1 MLGIYDRIFKATHG
15 SRLIYNTCWE
25 DPAADREMLKLAPDS
40 KVAMITSAGCN
51 ALDYLLD
58 NPQAIHSIDVN
69 SRQNALLEL
78 KIAAISELKHDEF
91 FQLFGLGAHRN
102 FRALYMAQLRPR
114 LSASAQLFWD
124 ANAHYFSTT
133 GGRGSLYFQ
142 GASGDVAWGVGSS
155 LKILRPKLH
164 RALLELLDSE
174 TLALQ
179 CQRYEAIEPK
189 IFGPMLRWLVRQ
201 PMLLSL
207 LGVPRAQR
215 DLIERQFPGGVTSY
229 VRAKLRYVFT
239 QTNLRNNY
247 FWRVYLT
254 GQYSENCCPNYLKAE
269 HFETLKARVA
279 RISIHTGTFEEFLV
293 SCPDAIT
300 HFVLLDHQD
309 WMAAHLP
316 IALNSEWRY
325 ILARSAPGAK
335 VLLRSA
341 GLAVDF
347 LPEFV
352 AANLVQDQ
360 PLAKH
365 WHELDRVGTYGCTW
379 LAELRP
385 CAPQNFSNL
394 PIDAELAV
402 AA

>member
-40 KVAMITSAGCN
+40 RVAMITSAGCN

-78 KIAAISELKHDEF
+78 KIAAISELKHEEF

-102 FRALYMAQLRPR
+102 FRALYMSQLRPR

-124 ANAHYFSTT
+124 ANAHYFSTI

-174 TLALQ
+174 TLAIQ
-179 CQRYEAIEPK
+179 CQRYEAIEAK

-279 RISIHTGTFEEFLV
+279 RISIHTGTFEEFLI
-293 SCPDAIT
+293 SCPDSIT

-309 WMAAHLP
+309 WMAAHLH
-316 IALNSEWRY
+316 
-325 ILARSAPGAK
+325 
-335 VLLRSA
+335 LRSIA
-341 GLAVDF
+341 NGATSWR
-347 LPEFV
+347 
-352 AANLVQDQ
+352 AARLK
-360 PLAKH
+360 PK
-365 WHELDRVGTYGCTW
+365 CC
-379 LAELRP
+379 
-385 CAPQNFSNL
+385 CAAP
-394 PIDAELAV
+394 D
-402 AA
+402 